1 MIDIRKMTV
10 AIVDDAENMC
20 KLIRSMLKS
29 LDIGASFL
37 YGYNGREALEI
48 VREHPVDL
56 LIMDWNM
63 PVMNGFEALSHIRE
77 SEKLRDLLVVMV
89 TGEAD
94 REMVAAAAESDIDA
108 YILKPLN
115 KQSLGDKIRGVVDQA
130 NNPPPMVFHL
140 KAARASKEAGNFD
153 AAMAELKN
161 AIKADPTSSKP
172 WREMGIL
179 YFEKGDIASAEKCF
193 LKASGMNRY
202 DVFAF
207 HYLGEIYLSRND
219 IDQAV
224 RCYDQAMQV
233 SPRNIGR
240 GINFGKVL
248 IKKRALDKATKV
260 LERALALSGNDE
272 SLKEEVANFCMEND
286 FPHYAME
293 LYKSVLMKNSGR
305 TDILMNLGI
314 IMEGKGEHME
324 ATKYF
329 SEVEKRDPGNM
340 KAKFHIAENYIA
352 AQQPFR
358 ADKVL
363 RAILEI
369 DPGNDRA
376 REMIRK
382 IT

>member
-1 MIDIRKMTV
+1 MKLVLVKFFCSEGWGMIDIRNMTV

-29 LDIGASFL
+29 LDIGGSFY

-56 LIMDWNM
+56 LVMDWNM
-63 PVMNGFEALSHIRE
+63 PIMDGFEALSFIRE
-77 SEKLRDLLVVMV
+77 NEKLRDLLVVMV

-115 KQSLGDKIRGVVDQA
+115 KQSLGDKIRDVVNHA
-130 NNPPPMVFHL
+130 NNPPPMVSHL

-153 AAMAELKN
+153 AAMTELKN
-161 AIKADPTSSKP
+161 AMAADPTSSKP
-172 WREMGIL
+172 LREMGIL
-179 YFEKGDIASAEKCF
+179 YFERGDIPSAEKCL

-240 GINFGKVL
+240 GINFGKAL
-248 IKKRALDKATKV
+248 IKKRAFEKAAKVFDKA
-260 LERALALSGNDE
+260 LMLSGNDA
-272 SLKEEVANFCMEND
+272 SLKEEVANFSMENG
-286 FPHYAME
+286 FPDYAVE
-293 LYKSVLMKNSGR
+293 LYRSIQIGR
-305 TDILMNLGI
+305 A
-314 IMEGKGEHME
+314 H
-324 ATKYF
+324 
-329 SEVEKRDPGNM
+329 V
-340 KAKFHIAENYIA
+340 
-352 AQQPFR
+352 
-358 ADKVL
+358 
-363 RAILEI
+363 
-369 DPGNDRA
+369 
-376 REMIRK
+376 
-382 IT
+382 